1 MQHQLI
7 IIRNN
12 LAHEGCFKQIR
23 VNLKI
28 KIEFCNTLQIKRK
41 SGKKLGF
48 KQGLNF
54 LKKKVTRDYFS
65 EKMVHRNLETEMQ
78 STPSPIGS
86 DKRNWD
92 LFSFL
97 F

>member
-12 LAHEGCFKQIR
+12 LAHEGCFKQTQ
-23 VNLKI
+23 VDLKI

-41 SGKKLGF
+41 SGKKVGF

-65 EKMVHRNLETEMQ
+65 EKCFIEN
-78 STPSPIGS
+78 
-86 DKRNWD
+86 
-92 LFSFL
+92 
-97 F
+97 

>member
-12 LAHEGCFKQIR
+12 LAHEDCFKQIQ
-23 VNLKI
+23 VDLKI

-41 SGKKLGF
+41 SGKKVGF

-65 EKMVHRNLETEMQ
+65 EKCFIEN
-78 STPSPIGS
+78 
-86 DKRNWD
+86 
-92 LFSFL
+92 
-97 F
+97 